1 MTNYSRTFKSLKN
14 AKISLLFY
22 LLNLILQFFS
32 RKIFLD
38 YLGTE
43 VLGLNTTAMNLLQF
57 LNLAELGISS
67 AISYSLY
74 KPLADGNK
82 KAINEIVSVQ
92 GFLYRR
98 IALIIIAAAILLM
111 CFFPLFF
118 RKIELPLWYAY
129 ATFIVFL
136 VDSLVGYFFN
146 YHQIILTADQKD
158 YKLNYA
164 IQTNRLCKVVLQMVL
179 IVLLPFGYI
188 WWLLLELVSAIISV
202 FAVKFIVHK
211 EYVWLQTSISQGK
224 KLKERYPGIITKTK
238 QLFFHKIGG
247 FVLFQTSPLIIYA
260 YASMTLVAI
269 YGNYML
275 VITGVTALFNAVFYS
290 TSAGVGNLIAEGDK
304 ERIMRVFKELFSAR
318 FFMVASVCFGF
329 YILVNSFI
337 SLWVGKDYLIDQVSL
352 SILVC
357 ILYINLM
364 RNAVD
369 SYIYAYGLFQDVY
382 SPLVEAVLNITLSIL
397 LGYFYGLPGILSG
410 VLISLLIVIFLW
422 KPYFLFRFGLKE
434 SIRIY
439 FNLYFK
445 HLLLCAFV
453 ISWVLW
459 ILPFVLKDT
468 IEDIFDWI
476 LQAIVIV
483 GIFSSLLLLG
493 LYICEQGMRDFV
505 KRLYCYFK

>member
-1 MTNYSRTFKSLKN
+1 
-14 AKISLLFY
+14 
-22 LLNLILQFFS
+22 
-32 RKIFLD
+32 
-38 YLGTE
+38 
-43 VLGLNTTAMNLLQF
+43 
-57 LNLAELGISS
+57 
-67 AISYSLY
+67 
-74 KPLADGNK
+74 
-82 KAINEIVSVQ
+82 
-92 GFLYRR
+92 
-98 IALIIIAAAILLM
+98 
-111 CFFPLFF
+111 
-118 RKIELPLWYAY
+118 
-129 ATFIVFL
+129 
-136 VDSLVGYFFN
+136 
-146 YHQIILTADQKD
+146 
-158 YKLNYA
+158 
-164 IQTNRLCKVVLQMVL
+164 
-179 IVLLPFGYI
+179 
-188 WWLLLELVSAIISV
+188 
-202 FAVKFIVHK
+202 
-211 EYVWLQTSISQGK
+211 
-224 KLKERYPGIITKTK
+224 
-238 QLFFHKIGG
+238 
-247 FVLFQTSPLIIYA
+247 
-260 YASMTLVAI
+260 
-269 YGNYML
+269 
-275 VITGVTALFNAVFYS
+275 
-290 TSAGVGNLIAEGDK
+290 
-304 ERIMRVFKELFSAR
+304 
-318 FFMVASVCFGF
+318 
-329 YILVNSFI
+329 
-337 SLWVGKDYLIDQVSL
+337 
-352 SILVC
+352 
-357 ILYINLM
+357 M